1 MVIPLTKSRT
11 FFQSLFWEFVAFL
24 LYVLFLLEL
33 EGENLVDDY
42 CGGKLK

>member
-1 MVIPLTKSRT
+1 MVP
-11 FFQSLFWEFVAFL
+11 QSESPTECIAVVIVTFL